1 MVQID
6 GGGVVEA
13 PGRVALPGKEWF
25 VGGELRNFLGYGH
38 GLRRSPGDALVHET
52 EGNKVW
58 VSAVIVGMQVVAR
71 GKEMGGQHGEAVVVA
86 YLGTARLQRT
96 ATGSSGFPAE
106 APASWRCTREGGE

>member
-1 MVQID
+1 MD
-6 GGGVVEA
+6 
-13 PGRVALPGKEWF
+13 WF
-25 VGGELRNFLGYGH
+25 VDGEVSIFHGHGH

-58 VSAVIVGMQVVAR
+58 VSAVIVGMQVEAR

-96 ATGSSGFPAE
+96 ATGNSGFTAE